1 MRIWPGSAEKT
12 PEHGRR
18 PRVLAVGVAI
28 TAIVLAS
35 ACGSSDSGDSG
46 GASSPAPAAAGVKL
60 VTPGKIKVCTNLPY
74 PPFQFPQGNK
84 TVGFDV
90 DIIDL
95 VAKKIGATQEIISM
109 DFNVIKSGAALNA
122 NRCDVAAAG
131 MTILDERKQNLDFSR
146 PYFPEYLA
154 LMTKKGAGIKTIEDA
169 KAKGLKVGVQ
179 ADTTSLD
186 MAKAKGLTPTEYKDS
201 GKELLAM
208 QSGAIDVALQDLPVV
223 NDWMKKPDVSSK
235 FEVAAE
241 ISTGA
246 QYGFAVKKGGNP
258 ELLKIINET
267 VTTAIQ
273 DGTWARIYKQWIGSE
288 PKSMPAD
295 S

>member
-1 MRIWPGSAEKT
+1 MRIWPGSSDKK

-18 PRVLAVGVAI
+18 PRMLALGAAI

-35 ACGSSDSGDSG
+35 ACGSSDSSG
-46 GASSPAPAAAGVKL
+46 KTSASPAAAGVKL
-60 VTPGKIKVCTNLPY
+60 VTPGKLKVCTNVPY

-95 VAKKIGATQEIISM
+95 VAKKIGAQQEIISM

-131 MTILDERKQNLDFSR
+131 MTILDERKKNLDFSR
-146 PYFPEYLA
+146 PYFPEYIA
-154 LMTKKGAGIKTIEDA
+154 LFTKKGAGVKTIEEA
-169 KAKGLKVGVQ
+169 KAKGLKLGVQ

-186 MAKAKGLTPTEYKDS
+186 MAKSKGITPTEYKDS
-201 GKELLAM
+201 GKELLAL
-208 QSGAIDVALQDLPVV
+208 QSGAVDAVLQDLPVV
-223 NDWMKKPDVSSK
+223 NDWMKKPDISSK
-235 FEVAAE
+235 FEIASE

-246 QYGFAVKKGGNP
+246 QYGIAVKKGGNP
-258 ELLKIINET
+258 ALLKVINDT
-267 VTTAIQ
+267 ITTAIK
-273 DGTWARIYKQWIGSE
+273 DGTWTRIYKQWIGSD

>member
-1 MRIWPGSAEKT
+1 MRIWPGSRDVK

-18 PRVLAVGVAI
+18 PRVLALGVAI
-28 TAIVLAS
+28 TAVVLAS
-35 ACGSSDSGDSG
+35 ACGSSDSGDS
-46 GASSPAPAAAGVKL
+46 SSPSAAPPAAAGVKL
-60 VTPGKIKVCTNLPY
+60 VTPGKLKVCTNVPY

-90 DIIDL
+90 DIVDL
-95 VAKKIGATQEIISM
+95 VAKKIGAQQEIISM

-131 MTILDERKQNLDFSR
+131 MTILPERKQNLDFSR

-154 LMTKKGAGIKTIEDA
+154 LMTKKGAGVKTVEDA

-186 MAKAKGLTPTEYKDS
+186 LAKSKGLTPTEYKDS
-201 GKELLAM
+201 GKELLAI

-223 NDWMKKPDVSSK
+223 NDWMKNPDVSSK

-246 QYGFAVKKGGNP
+246 QYGIAVKKGGNP
-258 ELLKIINET
+258 ALLKLIDDTITE
-267 VTTAIQ
+267 AIK
-273 DGTWARIYKQWIGSE
+273 DGTWTRIYKQWIGSE